1 MIDVSNL
8 LAQAAWKSTVI
19 LGAGFAAA
27 WLPAKVS
34 AAFRHYCWTVA
45 LSALLVL
52 PLAMT
57 FSPKWAV
64 ALPSAPEAATITT
77 VTAAAPAAPVTPAP
91 RSTNPMA
98 WIYLAGVAAVATRF
112 IAGAIRTQR
121 LLAGST
127 PLPRLGLP
135 RHVRV
140 VESPNAPVPL
150 VWGMLRPVIALPAAS
165 RDWSSDRLRA
175 VLLHELIHVQRRD
188 LLSQVIAQA
197 ACCLY
202 WFHPMAWI
210 AAREQRR
217 ERERA
222 CDDAVLGRGFGAA
235 EYAGH
240 LVDLVRGLTVEAPAM
255 AEASDF
261 EGRVRALLDRGR
273 NRAPLGRGLALA
285 GAVAAIALILP
296 VASMT
301 SYAQAGRGALAG
313 VVTDPS
319 GARVPGVSVVITN
332 LDGSNS
338 ETTEA
343 DAAGEFGF
351 RSIPAGKY
359 RVQVKA
365 RGFKMSQTEIAVT
378 AGNAVLAPVGLELG
392 EMTETVKV
400 QGTRSGPPPAAAPR
414 AAAPQRI
421 PVGGNVKPSRL
432 LRQPR
437 PHYPED
443 LQRQGITGTVMIKAV
458 VGKEGRLLNPR
469 VINTDVHPLLAQAAL
484 DSVGQW
490 LYEPSM
496 LNGQPV
502 ETVTTIEI
510 SFSLD
515 Q

>member
-1 MIDVSNL
+1 MIDLSNL

-19 LGAGFAAA
+19 LGVAFAVA
-27 WLPAKVS
+27 WLPGRVS
-34 AAFRHYCWTVA
+34 AAWRHYCWTVA
-45 LSALLVL
+45 LSALLIL

-57 FSPKWAV
+57 FSPKWTV
-64 ALPSAPEAATITT
+64 TLPTAPVAATATT
-77 VTAAAPAAPVTPAP
+77 VSTAAPTTPATPAP
-91 RSTNPMA
+91 WSSNPLP
-98 WIYLAGVAAVATRF
+98 WIYGAGVAAVAIRF
-112 IAGAIRTQR
+112 AAGAIRTRR

-127 PLPRLGLP
+127 PLSRLGLP
-135 RHVRV
+135 RRVRV
-140 VESPNAPVPL
+140 VESPHAPVPL
-150 VWGMLRPVIALPAAS
+150 VWGILRPVIALPSAS
-165 RDWSSDRLRA
+165 RHWSADRLRA

-188 LLSQVIAQA
+188 LLAQVVAQA

-202 WFHPMAWI
+202 WFHPLAWI

-222 CDDAVLGRGFGAA
+222 CDDAVLGRGIGAA

-273 NRAPLGRGLALA
+273 NRAPLGRGLAIA

-301 SYAQAGRGALAG
+301 SFAQSGRGALAG
-313 VVTDPS
+313 IVTDPS
-319 GARVPGVSVVITN
+319 GARVPGVSVVVTN
-332 LDGSNS
+332 LDGANA
-338 ETTEA
+338 ETTVA

-351 RSIPAGKY
+351 RSIPPGRY
-359 RVQVKA
+359 RLEVKA
-365 RGFKMSQTEIAVT
+365 RGFKIARTEVAVT
-378 AGNAVLAPVGLELG
+378 AGNAVLAPVQLELG
-392 EMTETVKV
+392 EMSETVSV
-400 QGTRSGPPPAAAPR
+400 TGNRSTPRPAPAPR
-414 AAAPQRI
+414 AGTPQRI
-421 PVGGNVKPSRL
+421 PIGGNVQPSKL

-437 PHYPED
+437 PVYPED

-458 VGKEGRLLNPR
+458 VGKDGRLINPK
-469 VINTDVHPLLAQAAL
+469 VVNTDVHPMLAQAAL
-484 DSVGQW
+484 DSVSQW
-490 LYEPSM
+490 LYDPAK

-502 ETVTTIEI
+502 ETLTSIDI
-510 SFSLD
+510 SFNLD